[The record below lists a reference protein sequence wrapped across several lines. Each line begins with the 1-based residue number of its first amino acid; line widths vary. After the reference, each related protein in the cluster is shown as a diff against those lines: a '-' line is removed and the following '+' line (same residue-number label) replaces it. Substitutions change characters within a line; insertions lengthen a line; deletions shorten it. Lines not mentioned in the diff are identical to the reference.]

1 MVAIEPFNYSW
12 SGGGGGAAACPVREI
27 PMATSPYAASPPHR
41 RANRVPE
48 RFPAGLFHAGIV
60 VIALLVGVAA
70 AFRPGLAVA
79 GVLALALL
87 PLVLARPIVGVCA
100 LVFLSFL
107 EAYSAMSGAVSLT
120 KILGGLL
127 VLAWWVA
134 VATARRTDREAEGLL
149 SREPFLA
156 AALVLL
162 AAWAAM
168 SLVWAEVPALGET
181 AVTRFALNFVLFPIA
196 LVAIRTP
203 RHVMWIV
210 AVFVV
215 GAFAAVA
222 LGLAEGSVGDPA
234 AESRLKG
241 AGLNPNQ
248 LGSYCVVAA
257 IFATTLAANPRWSV
271 LARTA
276 ALAVAGFAG
285 IAVFMTLSRGA
296 LVGLAAAL
304 VIAPL
309 VIGRRRRAGAVV
321 IAVAAVLGTVGWYAT
336 VAPPNAVER
345 VTHPGG
351 GSGREDLWRVG
362 WRMVED
368 QPVWGVGAGNFP
380 VAAVHYLLRPGA
392 TERDEI
398 IVDEQKVAHNI
409 YLTVLS
415 ELGAVG
421 LAFFLF
427 IIFLALRC
435 ALSAARR
442 FAHAGDPVMELV
454 ARGLFISIVS
464 MAAVGFFS
472 SALYS
477 KQFWLLLAI
486 APALRALAGR
496 LEPTAQATVARLWR
510 PKPVP
515 ARAG

>member
-1 MVAIEPFNYSW
+1 
-12 SGGGGGAAACPVREI
+12 
-27 PMATSPYAASPPHR
+27 MATSPYAANPPYRHAI
-41 RANRVPE
+41 RARG
-48 RFPAGLFHAGIV
+48 RFPVGVFYAGIV
-60 VIALLVGVAA
+60 LVALLVGVAA

-79 GVLALALL
+79 GVVGLALL
-87 PLVLARPIVGVCA
+87 PLVLARPIVGLCA

-107 EAYSAMSGAVSLT
+107 EEYSAMSGAVSLT

-127 VLAWWVA
+127 VLAWCVA

-162 AAWAAM
+162 TGWATM
-168 SLVWAEVPALGET
+168 TLVWAEVPALGET

-203 RHVMWIV
+203 RHVMWLV

-222 LGLAEGSVGDPA
+222 LGFVEGTVGDPA
-234 AESRLKG
+234 AGNRLKG

-248 LGSYCVVAA
+248 LGSYCVVVA
-257 IFATTLAANPRWSV
+257 IFATTLAANARWSV
-271 LARTA
+271 LARTG

-304 VIAPL
+304 LVAPF
-309 VIGRRRRAGAVV
+309 VIGRGRRAGAVV
-321 IAVAAVLGTVGWYAT
+321 VAVAAVLGTVGWYAT
-336 VAPPNAVER
+336 LAPANAVER
-345 VTHPGG
+345 VMHPAQGG

-368 QPVWGVGAGNFP
+368 QPIWGVGAGNYP
-380 VAAVHYLLRPGA
+380 VAAIHYLLRPGA

-415 ELGAVG
+415 ELGAIG
-421 LAFFLF
+421 LALFLF
-427 IIFLALRC
+427 ILFLALRC

-442 FAHAGDPVMELV
+442 FAHGGDPLMELV
-454 ARGLFISIVS
+454 ARGWFIAIVS

-477 KQFWLLLAI
+477 KQFWFILA
-486 APALRALAGR
+486 ATVALRAIAGR
-496 LEPTAQATVARLWR
+496 LEPKPEPTVARLWR

>member
-1 MVAIEPFNYSW
+1 
-12 SGGGGGAAACPVREI
+12 
-27 PMATSPYAASPPHR
+27 
-41 RANRVPE
+41 
-48 RFPAGLFHAGIV
+48 L
-60 VIALLVGVAA
+60 
-70 AFRPGLAVA
+70 
-79 GVLALALL
+79 
-87 PLVLARPIVGVCA
+87 
-100 LVFLSFL
+100 
-107 EAYSAMSGAVSLT
+107 
-120 KILGGLL
+120 
-127 VLAWWVA
+127 
-134 VATARRTDREAEGLL
+134 
-149 SREPFLA
+149 
-156 AALVLL
+156 
-162 AAWAAM
+162 AAM

-181 AVTRFALNFVLFPIA
+181 AVMRFALNFVLFPIA

-203 RHVMWIV
+203 RHVMWVV

-222 LGLAEGSVGDPA
+222 LGLAEGTVGDPA
-234 AESRLKG
+234 AENRLKG

-257 IFATTLAANPRWSV
+257 IFATMLAANPRWSL

-276 ALAVAGFAG
+276 AVAVAGFAG

-304 VIAPL
+304 LVAPL
-309 VIGRRRRAGAVV
+309 VIGRGRRAGAV
-321 IAVAAVLGTVGWYAT
+321 AVAVAVVLGTVGWYAT
-336 VAPPNAVER
+336 VAPADAAER
-345 VTHPGG
+345 VMNPEQGG
-351 GSGREDLWRVG
+351 GSGRVDLWRVG

-368 QPVWGVGAGNFP
+368 RPVLGVGAGNFP
-380 VAAVHYLLRPGA
+380 VAAVHYLLRPGL

-398 IVDEQKVAHNI
+398 IVDYRRVAHNI

-421 LAFFLF
+421 LALFLF
-427 IIFLALRC
+427 ILFLALRC

-442 FAHAGDPVMELV
+442 FAHGGDPVMELV

-477 KQFWLLLAI
+477 KQFWFLLAT
-486 APALRALAGR
+486 APALRAMAGR
-496 LEPTAQATVARLWR
+496 LEHTPQATVARLWR
-510 PKPVP
+510 PKPLP

>member
-1 MVAIEPFNYSW
+1 
-12 SGGGGGAAACPVREI
+12 
-27 PMATSPYAASPPHR
+27 MATSPYAASPPHR
-41 RANRVPE
+41 RAIRLPA
-48 RFPAGLFHAGIV
+48 RFPVGLFHAGIV
-60 VIALLVGVAA
+60 VIALVVGAA
-70 AFRPGLAVA
+70 AALRPSLAVA
-79 GVLALALL
+79 GVLGLALL

-120 KILGGLL
+120 KILGALL
-127 VLAWWVA
+127 VLAWCVA
-134 VATARRTDREAEGLL
+134 VATARRSDREAEGLL

-162 AAWAAM
+162 GAWAAM

-181 AVTRFALNFVLFPIA
+181 AVMRFALNFVLFPIA

-203 RHVMWIV
+203 RHVMWVV

-222 LGLAEGSVGDPA
+222 LGLAEGTVGDPA
-234 AESRLKG
+234 AENRLKG

-257 IFATTLAANPRWSV
+257 IFATMLAANPRWSL

-276 ALAVAGFAG
+276 AVAVAGFAG

-304 VIAPL
+304 LVAPL
-309 VIGRRRRAGAVV
+309 VIGRGRRAGAV
-321 IAVAAVLGTVGWYAT
+321 AVAVAVVLGTVGWYAT
-336 VAPPNAVER
+336 VAPADAAER
-345 VTHPGG
+345 VMNPEQGG
-351 GSGREDLWRVG
+351 GSGRVDLWRVG

-368 QPVWGVGAGNFP
+368 RPVLGVGAGNFP
-380 VAAVHYLLRPGA
+380 VAAVHYLLRPGL

-398 IVDEQKVAHNI
+398 IVDYRRVAHNI

-415 ELGAVG
+415 ELGVVG
-421 LAFFLF
+421 LALFLF
-427 IIFLALRC
+427 ILFLALRC

-442 FAHAGDPVMELV
+442 FAHGGDPVMELV

-477 KQFWLLLAI
+477 KQFWFLLAT
-486 APALRALAGR
+486 APALRAMAGR
-496 LEPTAQATVARLWR
+496 LEHTPQATVARLSR
-510 PKPVP
+510 PKPLP